1 MKPQYVGK
9 HAVVIGASMGGLLV
23 ARILTDYFEQVT
35 LLERDTFPQL
45 GQHRKG
51 VPQGQHAHGLLGRG
65 REVMEQF
72 FPGLTQDLVNMGGL
86 SGDSQNTV
94 RWYAGGKTLAQG
106 SSGLVGLAVSRPLL
120 EGYIRQRLMTMP
132 GVYFVENCDVLGLVS
147 DNHKR
152 VTGVRVVQRNQGH
165 NEEVLS
171 ADWVIDASGR
181 GSQSPKWLVAMGF
194 DAPDQETIQVNI
206 GYATAHFR
214 RYPNDADGQ
223 VAVVIARS
231 RVSPRGAALIAQ
243 EGDRWIL
250 SIGGYADDHP
260 PTDLAGFSAYAN
272 SLPSPEIQAI
282 VQRGEL
288 IGQIQSFKYPQSLR
302 RRYEKLPRFPEGY
315 LVFGDAFC
323 SFNPVYG
330 QGMTSAALQ
339 ALALQQ
345 ELVKGTTQLA
355 RRFFRTA
362 SKVVEIPWEIAA
374 GNDLND
380 PRIEGKR
387 TPKTQLVNWYL
398 SKLFPVAWKDPVVA
412 RAFLKVTNLVA
423 PPPSLMHPAI
433 ALRVLWGHLPLQI
446 NRPANHRSTESAW

>member
-9 HAVVIGASMGGLLV
+9 HTVVIGASMGGLMA

-72 FPGLTQDLVNMGGL
+72 FPGLTQDLVNTGGL
-86 SGDSQNTV
+86 SGDTQNTV
-94 RWYAGGKTLAQG
+94 RWYGGGKALAQG

-171 ADWVIDASGR
+171 ADWVIDASGC

-223 VAVVIARS
+223 AAVVIARS
-231 RVSPRGAALIAQ
+231 KVSPRGAALIAQ

-260 PTDLAGFSAYAN
+260 PHRSGRVQCLCQ
-272 SLPSPEIQAI
+272 LPSFTRDSS
-282 VQRGEL
+282 QRATG
-288 IGQIQSFKYPQSLR
+288 
-302 RRYEKLPRFPEGY
+302 
-315 LVFGDAFC
+315 
-323 SFNPVYG
+323 
-330 QGMTSAALQ
+330 
-339 ALALQQ
+339 
-345 ELVKGTTQLA
+345 
-355 RRFFRTA
+355 
-362 SKVVEIPWEIAA
+362 
-374 GNDLND
+374 
-380 PRIEGKR
+380 
-387 TPKTQLVNWYL
+387 
-398 SKLFPVAWKDPVVA
+398 
-412 RAFLKVTNLVA
+412 
-423 PPPSLMHPAI
+423 
-433 ALRVLWGHLPLQI
+433 
-446 NRPANHRSTESAW
+446 